1 MTNNEPAI
9 GPTLAYGCGL
19 TPAAP
24 IMTRMSHRPPTDEEV
39 AAALAAIRVLLDPHD
54 AAGPAPVD
62 GWRASA
68 RLLAQ
73 RITPMR
79 VRVRPAWNNI
89 ERLRKGGADGISG
102 VTGL

>member
-1 MTNNEPAI
+1 
-9 GPTLAYGCGL
+9 
-19 TPAAP
+19 
-24 IMTRMSHRPPTDEEV
+24 MTRMSYRPPTDEEV
-39 AAALAAIRVLLDPHD
+39 VAALAAIRLLLDPHD

-73 RITPMR
+73 RVAPVR
-79 VRVRPAWNNI
+79 VRVRPAWNNV
-89 ERLRKGGADGISG
+89 ERLRKGGPGGISG